1 MRVQQCQGRGFNSFV
16 KKMAS
21 SGTLD
26 RVSIRDAPIQG
37 KRVLMR

>member
-16 KKMAS
+16 KMAS